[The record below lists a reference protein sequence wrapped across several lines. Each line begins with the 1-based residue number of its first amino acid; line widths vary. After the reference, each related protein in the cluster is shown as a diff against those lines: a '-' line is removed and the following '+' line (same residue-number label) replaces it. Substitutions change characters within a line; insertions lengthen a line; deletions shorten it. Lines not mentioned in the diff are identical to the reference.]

1 MKRVSLTLACAVIL
15 SCTGLTSSRA
25 DDHAGHRALL
35 KAIQIN
41 AQDVQRNAAIS
52 QWVRVNREVDRIV
65 SDEKKLQKTM
75 VSHTELKTHMA
86 SVRQT
91 VSALRS
97 ARLKRNSDRAVGEAK
112 KLADLTADLLKKE
125 GSPAPR

>member
-1 MKRVSLTLACAVIL
+1 VKRVSLTLACAATL
-15 SCTGLTSSRA
+15 SCTGLISSRA
-25 DDHAGHRALL
+25 DDHGRHRALL
-35 KAIQIN
+35 KALQTN

-65 SDEKKLQKTM
+65 FDEKKLQKTM
-75 VSHTELKTHMA
+75 VSHTELKPHME

-97 ARLKRNSDRAVGEAK
+97 ARLKRNSDRAVDAAK

-125 GSPAPR
+125 G